1 MDRDVIEPNRL
12 RKSSVVS
19 LIDPVRGAQPNTR
32 DRPDE
37 PEPKQLPAGA
47 LTSNGLF
54 CAVTYYMVRM
64 IIYSKETGC
73 PPQL

>member
-19 LIDPVRGAQPNTR
+19 LIDPVRGVQPNTR

-37 PEPKQLPAGA
+37 PEPKQLPVGA

-54 CAVTYYMVRM
+54 GATAYDMVRM
-64 IIYSKETGC
+64 FIYSKEAGC
-73 PPQL
+73 PLQR